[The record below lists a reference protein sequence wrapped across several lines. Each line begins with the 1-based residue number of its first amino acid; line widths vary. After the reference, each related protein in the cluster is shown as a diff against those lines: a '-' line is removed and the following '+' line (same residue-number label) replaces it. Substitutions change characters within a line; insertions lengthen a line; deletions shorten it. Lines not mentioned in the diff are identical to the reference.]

1 MTKKSSSVLARV
13 PADRLLQ
20 HCAERLRCRLW
31 VSCGFRY
38 VAGIAFQILWLSR
51 LALTDGDGGPWVFLF
66 LVVFELSVSPIG
78 GRVAEAVWRG
88 VAGRAGVCAFMIN
101 LA

>member
-1 MTKKSSSVLARV
+1 MSVVGVLWISAVISS
-13 PADRLLQ
+13 PALTHLEGR
-20 HCAERLRCRLW
+20 AAAM
-31 VSCGFRY
+31 RY

-88 VAGRAGVCAFMIN
+88 VAGRAGVCGFMIN